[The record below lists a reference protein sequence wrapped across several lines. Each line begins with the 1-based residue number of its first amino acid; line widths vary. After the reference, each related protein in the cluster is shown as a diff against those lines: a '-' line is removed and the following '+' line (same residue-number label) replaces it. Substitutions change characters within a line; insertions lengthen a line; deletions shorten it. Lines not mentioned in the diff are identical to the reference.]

1 MAQGNTK
8 RRPPPKG
15 HPVRQAP
22 ETEEQPKEAGIN
34 FDPDEVTQK
43 TFQRILPYY
52 KFIFFV
58 IIIAVIVFLVMAL
71 VRSSREKAEAAG
83 QARLADATRM
93 ISPIDYVV
101 PDRLKNKVAEQQAIY
116 QDVISSYA
124 GTAAAVDAEFHLAM
138 ADFRLG
144 DFDKALG
151 GFVAFA
157 TAHPDHQFAAEARIN
172 EANCLFGKKNYE
184 AAFAKFKTVADD
196 ASLDAGSPRA
206 RADARRQA
214 ANCAAMLGDV
224 DNARLMLEQMLEAAG
239 QNENSA
245 TQLQSVI
252 RRLEILPPLKEG
264 IEALNNPPKPKQPA
278 LPDGLTFGPDSALK
292 IPVTPPESGTDA
304 DDATP
309 DATPAT
315 PDATPATPATP
326 DGAEETPEPAEE
338 VETTPE
344 VPAE

>member
-8 RRPPPKG
+8 RRPAPKG

-22 ETEEQPKEAGIN
+22 ETEEQPKAAGIN
-34 FDPDEVTQK
+34 FDPDEITQK

-52 KFIFFV
+52 KFMFV
-58 IIIAVIVFLVMAL
+58 VIIAVAVVFVVMAV
-71 VRSSREKAEAAG
+71 VRSNRGKAEAAAH
-83 QARLADATRM
+83 ARLADATRM
-93 ISPIDYVV
+93 VRPIDYVTG
-101 PDRLKNKVAEQQAIY
+101 DRLKTKVAEQQAIY

-157 TAHPDHQFAAEARIN
+157 TAHPDHKFAAEARIN
-172 EANCLFGKKNYE
+172 EANCLFAKKDYE

-206 RADARRQA
+206 RTDARRQA

-239 QNENSA
+239 QNENSTA
-245 TQLQSVI
+245 QLQSVI

-264 IEALNNPPKPKQPA
+264 IEALNNPPKPPPPA
-278 LPDGLTFGPDSALK
+278 LPDDLTFGPGSTLN
-292 IPVTPPESGTDA
+292 IPVTPPEPGTDA
-304 DDATP
+304 DEA
-309 DATPAT
+309 PA
-315 PDATPATPATP
+315 PV
-326 DGAEETPEPAEE
+326 EE
-338 VETTPE
+338 VETAPE
-344 VPAE
+344 APAPVEEVETAPEAPAE

>member
-1 MAQGNTK
+1 MAQGNIK
-8 RRPPPKG
+8 RRPAPKG

-22 ETEEQPKEAGIN
+22 ETAEQPKAAGIN

-52 KFIFFV
+52 KFVFSV
-58 IIIAVIVFLVMAL
+58 IIVVVIVFVVMAV
-71 VRSSREKAEAAG
+71 VRSNRGKAEATA

-93 ISPIDYVV
+93 IRPIDYVV
-101 PDRLKNKVAEQQAIY
+101 EDRLKNKIAEQQAIY
-116 QDVISSYA
+116 QDVISSHA
-124 GTAAAVDAEFHLAM
+124 GTTAAVDAEFHLAM

-144 DFDKALG
+144 DFDKALDA
-151 GFVAFA
+151 FAAFA

-172 EANCLFGKKNYE
+172 EANCLFGKKDYE

-196 ASLDAGSPRA
+196 ASLDASSSRA

-278 LPDGLTFGPDSALK
+278 LPDGLTFGPDSALN
-292 IPVTPPESGTDA
+292 IPVNPPKLTPPEPGTDA
-304 DDATP
+304 ADD
-309 DATPAT
+309 
-315 PDATPATPATP
+315 TP

>member
-22 ETEEQPKEAGIN
+22 ETEEQPKAAGIN

-43 TFQRILPYY
+43 TFQRIFPYY

-58 IIIAVIVFLVMAL
+58 IIIVVIVFVVMAL
-71 VRSSREKAEAAG
+71 VRSSRDKAEAAA

-93 ISPIDYVV
+93 IRPIDYVV
-101 PDRLKNKVAEQQAIY
+101 VDRLKNKVAEQQAIY
-116 QDVISSYA
+116 QDVISSHA

-157 TAHPDHQFAAEARIN
+157 TTHPDHQFAAAARIN
-172 EANCLFGKKNYE
+172 EANCLFGKKDYE

-292 IPVTPPESGTDA
+292 IPVTPPKLTPPESGTDA
-304 DDATP
+304 DD
-309 DATPAT
+309 
-315 PDATPATPATP
+315 ATPATP